1 MAKPKAKDKAEKL
14 SEVKWRRITAP
25 LVWRPVAGEELIG
38 YYVGRTKRDGAF
50 GQYEVVVIAVPY
62 KGTFTVSGTGLLNL
76 VDSGMVTRGQ
86 AIRIFFGGYLDLG
99 EGKQMKQFELY
110 VGETERADDLP
121 PECTT
126 PTREAF

>member
-1 MAKPKAKDKAEKL
+1 
-14 SEVKWRRITAP
+14 
-25 LVWRPVAGEELIG
+25 
-38 YYVGRTKRDGAF
+38 
-50 GQYEVVVIAVPY
+50 VVVIAVPY

-110 VGETERADDLP
+110 VGETERDV
-121 PECTT
+121 
-126 PTREAF
+126 F